1 MTPEQFKEL
10 MQQIRGMPTPIATP
24 QIRSPL
30 YKTLPIPT
38 GMKSLIGLLGF
49 AVTGYLQS
57 RGAPLSGELSQYQPI
72 IDALMWV
79 FGTIG
84 GVGVLAKADRFIR
97 IALLVLAYAPQVV
110 SLLEELQRQ
119 IPRQQQ

>member
-30 YKTLPIPT
+30 DKTLPIPT

>member
-30 YKTLPIPT
+30 DKILPIPT

-57 RGAPLSGELSQYQPI
+57 RGAPLSGDLSQYQPI
-72 IDALMWV
+72 IDALMWA
-79 FGTIG
+79 FGAIG

-97 IALLVLAYAPQVV
+97 IALQVLAYAPQVV
-110 SLLEELQRQ
+110 SLLEDLQRQ